1 MTIAES
7 RPSQPG
13 LVETAAE
20 SRDVRLAVTIVGIG
34 AAAVALAIGGPLLLV
49 LGAGLANADVVGVFA
64 SPLALIWLVA
74 GAAVGGVALSR
85 GRRTVAFVGAAVAV
99 GVPLVVAATQG
110 LVPYTRAVE
119 AFMSSGSLIAMLL
132 GVGLGV
138 AAIIIGFGRYR
149 RMPTKR
155 AREQAISGAVLGIEA
170 VGVGLI
176 LLAFRTLGDP
186 DRFIFHFFNVEFLAG
201 AGGVFLRGAVN
212 TLILALV
219 GELGGIVLGLVLS
232 FLVLSKRP
240 VVRAP
245 ARIYINFFR
254 GTPLIWQLSVF
265 YFGLSLGLGIRLE
278 LTVGPVQL
286 SAAYVTAMVV
296 FILNTGAYA
305 AEVFRAGIQSIERGQ
320 MEAARSLGM
329 TYGQAM
335 RFAIVPQAFR
345 RVIPPLMNEF
355 VILIK
360 DTSLVVVLGLIPENY
375 ELFTTAR
382 EGYSSTFNA
391 TFFSAA
397 AAGYLVVTLPLI
409 GAVNAVERRLRSG
422 LVTVTT

>member
-1 MTIAES
+1 MTIASS
-7 RPSQPG
+7 RPGQQD
-13 LVETAAE
+13 VAETPQE
-20 SRDVRLAVTIVGIG
+20 VREVQFARTTLALGI
-34 AAAVALAIGGPLLLV
+34 ASVALALGGPILLV
-49 LGAGLANADVVGVFA
+49 LGAGLAAADLVGVFV
-64 SPLALIWLVA
+64 SPLALIWLGA
-74 GAAVGGVALSR
+74 GAVV
-85 GRRTVAFVGAAVAV
+85 AAVAIV
-99 GVPLVVAATQG
+99 REHRNVAVAVAAAAILVPTLVAGFQG
-110 LVPYTRAVE
+110 LVPYSRAVN
-119 AFMSSGSLIAMLL
+119 AFMSSGSLVALL
-132 GVGLGV
+132 AGVVSGV
-138 AAIIIGFGRYR
+138 AVIAAGFGRYR

-155 AREQAISGAVLGIEA
+155 AREQAIAGAVLGIEA
-170 VGVGLI
+170 VVVGLI

-186 DRFIFHFFNVEFLAG
+186 DRFVFHFFNVEVLDG

-212 TLILALV
+212 TVILAVV
-219 GELGGIVLGLVLS
+219 GELGGIVLGLILS
-232 FLVLSKRP
+232 ILALSKRA

-245 ARIYINFFR
+245 ARVYINFFR

-265 YFGLSLGLGIRLE
+265 YFGLSLGLGIQLE
-278 LTVGPVQL
+278 LTIGPVEL

-296 FILNTGAYA
+296 FMLNTGGYA

-329 TYGQAM
+329 TYGQSM
-335 RFAIVPQAFR
+335 RYAIVPQAVR

-382 EGYSSTFNA
+382 EGYSATFNA
-391 TFFSAA
+391 TFFTAA
-397 AAGYLVVTLPLI
+397 ALGYLVVTLPLI

>member
-1 MTIAES
+1 MTIAER
-7 RPSQPG
+7 RPGQPD
-13 LVETAAE
+13 LAE
-20 SRDVRLAVTIVGIG
+20 RPEEARQVQVAVSTLAIG
-34 AAAVALAIGGPLLLV
+34 VSAVALAIGGPIILV
-49 LGAGLANADVVGVFA
+49 LGAGIGGGDVLGTFA

-74 GAAVGGVALSR
+74 GVGVAGVALAR
-85 GRRTVAFVGAAVAV
+85 ERRVLAVSAAASAI
-99 GVPLVVAATQG
+99 GVPLVVAAVQG
-110 LVPYTRAVE
+110 LVPYTRAVS
-119 AFMSSGSLIAMLL
+119 AFMSTGSLVAMLL
-132 GVGLGV
+132 GVALG
-138 AAIIIGFGRYR
+138 ALAILGGFARYR
-149 RMPTKR
+149 RMPTRR
-155 AREQAISGAVLGIEA
+155 AREQALAGAILGVEA
-170 VGVGLI
+170 VAVGLI

-186 DRFIFHFFNVEFLAG
+186 DRFVFHFFNVESLQG

-212 TLILALV
+212 TVILALV
-219 GELGGIVLGLVLS
+219 GELGGIVLGLILS
-232 FLVLSKRP
+232 LLALSKRV

-245 ARIYINFFR
+245 ARVYINFFR

-265 YFGLSLGLGIRLE
+265 YFGLSLGLGIQLE

-286 SAAYVTAMVV
+286 SSAYVTAMVV
-296 FILNTGAYA
+296 FIFNTGGYA

-335 RFAIVPQAFR
+335 RYAIIPQAVR

-382 EGYSSTFNA
+382 EGYSDTFNA
-391 TFFSAA
+391 TFFTAA
-397 AAGYLVVTLPLI
+397 ALGYLVVTLPLI
-409 GAVNAVERRLRSG
+409 AAVNAVERRLHSG

>member
-1 MTIAES
+1 
-7 RPSQPG
+7 
-13 LVETAAE
+13 
-20 SRDVRLAVTIVGIG
+20 
-34 AAAVALAIGGPLLLV
+34 
-49 LGAGLANADVVGVFA
+49 
-64 SPLALIWLVA
+64 
-74 GAAVGGVALSR
+74 
-85 GRRTVAFVGAAVAV
+85 
-99 GVPLVVAATQG
+99 
-110 LVPYTRAVE
+110 
-119 AFMSSGSLIAMLL
+119 MSSGSLIAMLL

-149 RMPTKR
+149 RMPTRR

-170 VGVGLI
+170 VGIGLI

-219 GELGGIVLGLVLS
+219 GELGGIVLGLLLS
-232 FLVLSKRP
+232 FMVLSKRP

-391 TFFSAA
+391 TFFTAA